1 MFKIK
6 KEIINE
12 VGLHS
17 QSLTDLEGY
26 SAVACLVSIKA
37 TVDDLKATNNAI
49 QGHQAIV
56 SDLIKELQTIEKGLN
71 ELKASNES
79 KIEALEVVFGIK

>member
-1 MFKIK
+1 MLFR
-6 KEIINE
+6 
-12 VGLHS
+12 GR
-17 QSLTDLEGY
+17 
-26 SAVACLVSIKA
+26 
-37 TVDDLKATNNAI
+37 
-49 QGHQAIV
+49 QAIV

>member
-1 MFKIK
+1 MFKMK
-6 KEIINE
+6 KEIVNE

-17 QSLTDLEGY
+17 QSLTDLEGC
-26 SAVACLVSIKA
+26 SAAYLGSIKA
-37 TVDDLKATNNAI
+37 TVDDLKATNNVI
-49 QGHQAIV
+49 QGRQAIV